1 MRWKRRG
8 VLRTVSGAT
17 IGGAT
22 VQIYLAGTTTPATA
36 YEAASGGAI
45 VNQISADNQ
54 GRYEYYVDSADYD
67 AATRFKEVITSGST
81 STTLDNIPIVR
92 WDPTVDQSLD
102 GALTI
107 TGAGNGI
114 TLPGELT
121 INSAG
126 NGITFPDGT
135 RMTSNAAPGSGVT
148 NTGDVSIAADSDAD
162 GVGEITL
169 STKGVTRARVPNAG
183 GLEINDSGT
192 WRQTATQDG
201 AETLSN
207 KTLSTPAIGDFSNAQ
222 HNHSGPAG
230 GGALSSITITDATL
244 NGSLGGAAIKD
255 EDDMVS
261 NSATAVPTQQSVKA
275 YVQSLIPMAPIPL
288 TNWQTD
294 PNQYTVLA
302 QDAADSDSKGQDLL
316 YKYVFPA
323 DTYTVMYTQIL
334 LPFGGYDLQFCFSYR
349 MSTSNS
355 GNVLWTI
362 YSRTVSIDETYTEIA
377 NWSAWA
383 VVDDRSNSRLDTPSS
398 TANKCNLISGAE
410 LVIPSTAYSAY
421 DTLQL
426 AFRRYGTD
434 PSDTHTGDAE
444 VDDAITLVPVL
455 P

>member
-22 VQIYLAGTTTPATA
+22 VQIYLAGTTTPVTA
-36 YEAASGGAI
+36 YEATSGGAV

-54 GRYEYYVDSADYD
+54 GRYEYYVDSADYN

-183 GLEINDSGT
+183 GLEINDSGA

-207 KTLSTPAIGDFSNAQ
+207 KTFSTPAIGDFSNAQ

-244 NGSLGGAAIKD
+244 NGSLSGAAIKD
-255 EDDMVS
+255 EDDMAS

-275 YVQSLIPMAPIPL
+275 YVDGQVGASKSPIRFNKVGLMTVQDGIAYIPASVAAVISKVRVAVVTAPSGGNFVIRILKNGVSNIFPPGSLSFSSGNTYATTTSLQNNTL
-288 TNWQTD
+288 TESDYLRLDVMGANG
-294 PNQYTVLA
+294 A
-302 QDAADSDSKGQDLL
+302 QDMML
-316 YKYVFPA
+316 
-323 DTYTVMYTQIL
+323 
-334 LPFGGYDLQFCFSYR
+334 
-349 MSTSNS
+349 
-355 GNVLWTI
+355 TI
-362 YSRTVSIDETYTEIA
+362 Y
-377 NWSAWA
+377 
-383 VVDDRSNSRLDTPSS
+383 
-398 TANKCNLISGAE
+398 
-410 LVIPSTAYSAY
+410 
-421 DTLQL
+421 
-426 AFRRYGTD
+426 F
-434 PSDTHTGDAE
+434 
-444 VDDAITLVPVL
+444 
-455 P
+455 